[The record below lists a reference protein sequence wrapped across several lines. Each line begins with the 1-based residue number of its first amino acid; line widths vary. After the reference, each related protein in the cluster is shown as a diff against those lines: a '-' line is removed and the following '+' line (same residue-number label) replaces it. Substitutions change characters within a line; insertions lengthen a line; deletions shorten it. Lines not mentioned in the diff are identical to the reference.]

1 MRTREDVESYLI
13 RIGQPY
19 EEVREGLFVI
29 KDVYEDNIVV
39 SLSPPILVFRLKV
52 MSVPPTRR
60 EDFFRE
66 LLGLNASD
74 LVHGAYG
81 VEGDSVV
88 LTSSL
93 QLENLDFNEF
103 QAVVDEF
110 TMAVS
115 NHRERLG
122 RYGK

>member
-13 RIGQPY
+13 RMGHPY
-19 EEVREGLFVI
+19 EEVREGLFVLR
-29 KDVYEDNIVV
+29 DAYEDNIVV
-39 SLSPPILVFRLKV
+39 SITPPLVVFRLKA
-52 MSVPPTRR
+52 MSVPSSRR
-60 EDFFRE
+60 EDLFRE
-66 LLGLNASD
+66 LLVLNASE

-81 VEGDSVV
+81 LEEDSIV
-88 LTSSL
+88 LMASL

-115 NHRERLG
+115 NHRERLA
-122 RYGK
+122 RFGK